1 MGVKQR
7 YQEADYLNVGGASTE
22 EWALMGTGF
31 SKIDDSPSAQTTS
44 KRYVNNKSATK
55 SVGSYDWSAPF
66 EMDMIEE
73 EKAVDYIVQIGR
85 KEKTGA
91 DAETEYIRGYPARK
105 RKVAIEVADFTDN
118 DGEIVGSGNL
128 LGKGDWIEG
137 HFDPSTKK
145 FTEGTAEA

>member
-66 EMDMIEE
+66 EMDMIEG
-73 EKAVDYIVQIGR
+73 K
-85 KEKTGA
+85 
-91 DAETEYIRGYPARK
+91 K
-105 RKVAIEVADFTDN
+105 RLITSCRS
-118 DGEIVGSGNL
+118 VG
-128 LGKGDWIEG
+128 
-137 HFDPSTKK
+137 KK
-145 FTEGTAEA
+145 KPVLMLKQNTSV